1 MNTRQAS
8 ELAKIGGLTE
18 AKSHRTMPWFSMRR
32 LWIAS
37 KGETRYEGVDEPE
50 PPPVICVPFCKISGQ
65 HFK

>member
-8 ELAKIGGLTE
+8 EFAKVSGLTE

-37 KGETRYEGVDEPE
+37 KGETTYPGEDDPE
-50 PPPVICVPFCKISGQ
+50 PPPVIKVPFCKKSGQ
-65 HFK
+65 HFN